1 MKPILHRCKPFFI
14 LMRLNKPIGILLL
27 LWPTLWALWIAAGGI
42 PPLSI
47 LLIFVLGVCVMR
59 SAGCVINDIADR
71 KFDGSVTRTC
81 DRPLIVGTV
90 TTKEASILFI
100 GLCTLGFLL
109 VLNLNE
115 FTIKLS
121 VIGVLLATLYPFTK
135 RMTHLPQVVLG
146 AAFAFA
152 VPMAFAAISG
162 AISTVGWWLYGIA
175 LVWPVGYDSIYA
187 LMDKEDDLKIGIKS
201 TAIFFGKFDI
211 AIISLLQLSV
221 IVGLFVVGHLLHFNA
236 FYDLCVLIALLLM
249 GYQIYLIK
257 GRTPSNY
264 YNAFY
269 SNHWVGMI
277 VFLGIIFNY

>member
-14 LMRLNKPIGILLL
+14 LMRFNKPIGILLL
-27 LWPTLWALWIAAGGI
+27 LWPTLWALWIAASGI
-42 PPLSI
+42 PPLPI
-47 LLIFVLGVCVMR
+47 LLIFILGVCVMR

-71 KFDGSVTRTC
+71 KFDGAVSRTR
-81 DRPLIVGTV
+81 DRPLVVGTV
-90 TTKEASILFI
+90 STKEALILFV

-135 RMTHLPQVVLG
+135 RMIHLPQVVLG

-162 AISTVGWWLYGIA
+162 TISTVGWWLYGIA
-175 LVWPVGYDSIYA
+175 LVWPVAYDSIYA

-201 TAIFFGKFDI
+201 TAIFFGKLDI
-211 AIISLLQLSV
+211 AIISLLYLSV
-221 IVGLFVVGHLLHFNA
+221 ITGLFVVGHLLHFNG

-257 GRTPSNY
+257 GRTYSNY
-264 YNAFY
+264 HYAFH
-269 SNHWVGMI
+269 SNHWVGLI
-277 VFLGIIFNY
+277 IFLGIIFNY